1 MPVTAEDFRRLTLLR
16 LLLELLVGLCRQ
28 RSLDPSM
35 MAIRQG
41 ADRHLGTASRPPEV
55 ITASYGDA
63 GQPMI
68 EGTRPRELLQ
78 TEVRP
83 DEYIMDHLF
92 DAVGRYPSA
101 HDAHD
106 VALIPSDQIRETFG
120 LTLANAPEDIALVR

>member
-1 MPVTAEDFRRLTLLR
+1 
-16 LLLELLVGLCRQ
+16 
-28 RSLDPSM
+28 M
-35 MAIRQG
+35 MVIRQG

-55 ITASYGDA
+55 ITASYGDP

-92 DAVGRYPSA
+92 DTVGRHPSP
-101 HDAHD
+101 HDAQD
-106 VALIPSDQIRETFG
+106 VALVLSDQIRESFG
-120 LTLANAPEDIALVR
+120 LILTNAPEDVALIR